1 MTRPFCVIG
10 FTALFT
16 LFVMPVFPQKEA
28 MGAAFAAALIAFV
41 LSLAYKPSR
50 KDKTLPTAFLTA
62 AICILLLW
70 NANCRYTA
78 QQNTVINAQEVTVS
92 GALADL
98 PYQDNGKYYAVLRV
112 QTLNGEPFRGKIRLV
127 SRTPLELAPTDSIT
141 FRAKPFLLGG
151 GAENEAVS
159 AYYRAKGVVC
169 GVYPDGEWTV
179 VKNGNTSLYASIL
192 SVRAALTQAVLTVLP
207 NAAGG
212 VVACMSFGVKTAL
225 TAQSENAFR
234 AVGISHLL
242 VVSGLHLSTWTM
254 YLFTALKKLRIR
266 RRVRAW
272 SGLLFVAF
280 FAVLTGGAPSVLR
293 AAIMAGTVFSAELFR
308 READAYN
315 SVGLALAAML
325 FCNPFAARDIS
336 LLLSVCAT
344 VGILLFAK
352 RLEAVLSRPVR
363 YRKGKWIKL
372 YRFVTSVVSVT
383 LAAAVCT
390 LPVQVWAFGVLSPA
404 VILANLL
411 SVTVGSVCMLCGML
425 GALFCV
431 LHFAAFG
438 NALLLASSG
447 CAEYLLS
454 VTAHLSALPFSV
466 LPVRTNYMKLWLS
479 VLFFGVAIGLLMRRK
494 RICLRRVVCILM
506 AVLFLL
512 CNLVPF
518 AQAEQ
523 TLQMTVA
530 DVGEGMAVVLRCQG
544 ETVLLLSG
552 GEYYADSEICGIL
565 SSYGATK
572 IDAMFLLNAEEADLP
587 VALAVG
593 TQYPIGTLYY
603 AQTLHADT
611 LPLGTGKLPI
621 QKSAVAL
628 AGGKLH
634 VFAQCQGGYSY
645 AKLTY
650 GAFSALISFCDTNN
664 FKGDS
669 ASLLITTAVV
679 PQNLR
684 AKDFEC
690 IVMSTAAPENADF
703 LSVQSNRI
711 YTTAENGSLSFW
723 ITPSGEFQYARRG

>member
-1 MTRPFCVIG
+1 MARPFCVIG

-28 MGAAFAAALIAFV
+28 MGAAFAVALIAFV

-50 KDKTLPTAFLTA
+50 RDKTLPTAFLTA

-70 NANCRYTA
+70 NANCRYAA
-78 QQNTVINAQEVTVS
+78 QQNTVMDTQEVTVS
-92 GALADL
+92 GVLADL

-127 SRTPLELAPTDSIT
+127 SRTPLEIAPTDSIT

-151 GAENEAVS
+151 GTENEAVS

-169 GVYPDGEWTV
+169 GAYPDGEWTV
-179 VKNGNTSLYASIL
+179 VQNGNTNLRASIL
-192 SVRAALTQAVLTVLP
+192 SMRAALTQAVLTVLP

-212 VVACMSFGVKTAL
+212 VVACMSFGVKSAL

-254 YLFTALKKLRIR
+254 YLFTVLKKLRIR

-272 SGLLFVAF
+272 SGLLFIAF

-293 AAIMAGTVFSAELFR
+293 AAIMAGAVFSAELFR

-315 SVGLALAAML
+315 SVGIALTIML

-344 VGILLFAK
+344 VGILLFVK

-363 YRKGKWIKL
+363 HRKGKWIKL
-372 YRFVTSVVSVT
+372 YRFVISVVSVT
-383 LAAAVCT
+383 AAAAVCT
-390 LPVQVWAFGVLSPA
+390 LPVQAWAFGVLSPA

-438 NALLLASSG
+438 NALLLVSSG

-466 LPVRTNYMKLWLS
+466 LPVRTNYMKLWLA
-479 VLFFGVAIGLLMRRK
+479 VLFFGVAIGLLVRTKRIRRRK
-494 RICLRRVVCILM
+494 LACVLV

-530 DVGEGMAVVLRCQG
+530 DVGEGTAVVLRCHG

-572 IDAMFLLNAEEADLP
+572 IDAVFLP
-587 VALAVG
+587 VQKESQMSSAVAVG
-593 TQYPIGTLYY
+593 EQIPVHTLYY
-603 AQTLHADT
+603 ARTLHPET
-611 LPLGTGKLPI
+611 VPIGTEKIGIDKTG
-621 QKSAVAL
+621 VAF
-628 AGGKLH
+628 ANGRLH
-634 VFAQCQGGYSY
+634 ISVQCVGAYSY
-645 AKLTY
+645 ARIDY

-669 ASLLITTAVV
+669 ADVLITTAAV
-679 PQNLR
+679 PQNIR
-684 AKDFEC
+684 ARDFEC
-690 IVMSTAAPENADF
+690 IVMSTATPENADF
-703 LSVQSNRI
+703 LSVQSDRI

-723 ITPSGEFQYARRG
+723 IQPSGEFQYARRG

>member
-70 NANCRYTA
+70 NANGRYTA
-78 QQNTVINAQEVTVS
+78 QQNTVMDAQEVTVS

-127 SRTPLELAPTDSIT
+127 SRTPLEIAPTDSIT

-169 GVYPDGEWTV
+169 GAYPDGEWTV

-192 SVRAALTQAVLTVLP
+192 SMRAALTQAVLTVLP

-293 AAIMAGTVFSAELFR
+293 AAIMAGTMFSAELFR

-363 YRKGKWIKL
+363 HRKGKWIKL

-383 LAAAVCT
+383 LAATVCT

-454 VTAHLSALPFSV
+454 VTARLSALPFSV

-479 VLFFGVAIGLLMRRK
+479 VLFFGVAIGLLVRTK
-494 RICLRRVVCILM
+494 RIRRRLACILM

-572 IDAMFLLNAEEADLP
+572 IDAVFLP
-587 VALAVG
+587 VQKESQISAAMAVG
-593 TQYPIGTLYY
+593 TQMPVHTLYY
-603 AQTLHADT
+603 ARTLHPET
-611 LPLGTGKLPI
+611 VPIGT
-621 QKSAVAL
+621 QKIGIDKTSVAF
-628 AGGKLH
+628 ANGRLH
-634 VFAQCQGGYSY
+634 ISVQCVGAYSY
-645 AKLTY
+645 ARIDY
-650 GAFSALISFCDTNN
+650 GAFSALVSFGDTND

-679 PQNLR
+679 PQNIR

-703 LSVQSNRI
+703 LSVQSNHI